1 VRVAVVT
8 APYHLGREG
17 VGMGAGPDTLVAAGL
32 GAALEE
38 AGHEVELAPI
48 ARPGKTTN
56 EVAASFAVLAA
67 VAARV
72 REAAAEGAFPLA
84 LAGNCMTSIGVVAGI
99 GSDIGVLWLDAH
111 PDFNTAEGTTSGFV
125 DGMGLSILTGTG
137 WDAMRE
143 TVPAYRAVPE
153 THAVHVGAR
162 DFAPGERERLERSA
176 VATVAPDELDR
187 LDAALDRLRERG
199 VSDLYLHLDLDV
211 LDPSE
216 GRANEYAA
224 DGGLTADDVARLI
237 GSAGERFRLR
247 AASVTAYDPAG
258 DPERRVP
265 PTAIRLARLLL
276 DAARVG
282 EEVAAR

>member
-1 VRVAVVT
+1 MRVAVVI

-17 VGMGAGPDTLVAAGL
+17 VGMGAGPDALVAAGL

-38 AGHEVELAPI
+38 AGHEVEVTRI

-67 VAARV
+67 IATPVQ
-72 REAAAEGAFPLA
+72 EAATDGAFPLA
-84 LAGNCMTSIGVVAGI
+84 LAGNCMTSIAVVAGI
-99 GSDIGVLWLDAH
+99 GGDVGVLWLDAH
-111 PDFNTAEGTTSGFV
+111 PDFNTAEATTSGFV

-143 TVPAYRAVPE
+143 TVPGYRAVPE
-153 THAVHVGAR
+153 AHVVHVGAR
-162 DFAPGERERLERSA
+162 DFAPGERERLERSG
-176 VATVAPDELDR
+176 VAAIAPDDLGQ

-211 LDPSE
+211 LDPSD

-224 DGGLTADDVARLI
+224 DGGLTAGDVARVI

-258 DPERRVP
+258 DPEERIP
-265 PTAIRLARLLL
+265 PTAIRLARSLL

>member
-8 APYHLGREG
+8 VPYHLGHESE
-17 VGMGAGPDTLVAAGL
+17 GMGAGPDALVEAGL
-32 GAALEE
+32 VAALEE
-38 AGHEVELAPI
+38 AGHEVELGRI
-48 ARPGKTTN
+48 ARPGSTTN
-56 EVAASFAVLAA
+56 EVAASFAVLGA
-67 VAARV
+67 VAVHV
-72 REAAAEGAFPLA
+72 REAAAKGAFPLA
-84 LAGNCMTSIGVVAGI
+84 LAGNCMTSVGVVAGI
-99 GSDIGVLWLDAH
+99 GGDAGVLWLDAH
-111 PDFNTAEGTTSGFV
+111 PDFNTVEGTTSGFV

-137 WDAMRE
+137 WDAMRKA
-143 TVPAYRAVPE
+143 VPGYRAVPE
-153 THAVHVGAR
+153 AHVVHAGAR

-176 VATVAPDELDR
+176 VATVAPDELDQ
-187 LDAALDRLRERG
+187 LEGALDGLRERG

-237 GSAGERFRLR
+237 GTAGERFRLR

-258 DPERRVP
+258 DPEGRIP

-276 DAARVG
+276 EAARVG
-282 EEVAAR
+282 GTVIAR